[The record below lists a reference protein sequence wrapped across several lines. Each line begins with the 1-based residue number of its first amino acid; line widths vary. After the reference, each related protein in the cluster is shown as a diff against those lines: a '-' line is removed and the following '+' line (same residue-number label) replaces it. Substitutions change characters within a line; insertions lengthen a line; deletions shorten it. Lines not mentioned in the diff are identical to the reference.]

1 MKAKGT
7 AFETQVVDYLKGK
20 GFKNVYR
27 PATSGGL
34 DTGDINGIKADT
46 AELRSYRSKRLDSP
60 TYSELGEHHRQAI
73 IQNKNCKT
81 FSLSSW
87 LNDAVSQAKQEKVGG
102 DALPIVV
109 FKRPGVGTK
118 NLGDTY
124 ALLRLEDLADLLKDA
139 GYV

>member
-7 AFETQVVDYLKGK
+7 AFETQVVDYLKSK

-34 DTGDINGIKADT
+34 DTGDINGLKH
-46 AELRSYRSKRLDSP
+46 P
-60 TYSELGEHHRQAI
+60 NRQAI

-87 LNDAVSQAKQEKVGG
+87 LNDAVAQAKQEKVGG

-124 ALLRLEDLADLLKDA
+124 ALLRLEDIADLLKDA
-139 GYV
+139 GYI